1 MFELCFILLLAKTRF
16 QIKKT
21 LTELY
26 VEKYA
31 ARHHMLH
38 MYGTGTHVQVRT
50 S

>member
-1 MFELCFILLLAKTRF
+1 MFYFIAGKMAAKPDY
-16 QIKKT
+16 KKT

-26 VEKYA
+26 VEKHA

-50 S
+50 F

>member
-1 MFELCFILLLAKTRF
+1 MFYFIAGKTKPE
-16 QIKKT
+16 INKKT

-26 VEKYA
+26 VEKHA

-50 S
+50 F